1 MKSAVLAIVAVL
13 LMANVVM
20 YPYWT
25 AQMDDDDWDPKDGPN
40 GDDIVPIDALSVTVP
55 PVRSGD
61 ILLYNY
67 EFLAELYD
75 FNKTNGNVT
84 LISLEANGQ
93 LLEQIEG
100 PLSKKDG
107 YMVSHE
113 SWQLPT
119 ELTLSVTITM
129 EYGNP
134 EDNNEPL
141 IVNGRIDVDRDRY
154 ATLRGDTAI
163 VSSVDGLLTV
173 DEVVGIEIPITDL
186 EFEVSNIGY
195 PDPHEEFDR
204 PLEELLYGDGATLT
218 EGENGTYGE
227 SLWGGYYTQYYNWS
241 MDRSERVNGYDCAR
255 LNISTDIFGFLQ
267 LEKLIWLSSQVPRPV
282 RLTYYTKLPYDD
294 VNSSGYMMVS
304 TAQTLTENGYTRGG
318 APVPIDHQAEESF
331 VDRAPSGDF
340 RSWEVGPQDGSISSS
355 SFDFGLNEAVD
366 LCFAESSGLED
377 WRRSHPSPLL
387 KEAFYS
393 ANQTDVRT
401 MEYTWNITFAD
412 DPTDWENYDNW
423 STYLYAYEVN
433 VTKRVTN
440 RIVGEDLVETF
451 ISSEGGIT
459 TGYFTIPEFYLADE
473 FLTLASS
480 EDIWANVQEVASVAY
495 GGRDQDEV
503 DFTNAWYAYSTG
515 GLESGGGFGM
525 ELLDTLAG
533 ITIPNANVS
542 YIMQMD
548 NVWEGAKT
556 TAVAVDA
563 ESGRMVYITKV
574 TSSQAL
580 ANIFG
585 GGAPITIPG
594 RLLR

>member
-1 MKSAVLAIVAVL
+1 MKSAVLAVITVL

-25 AQMDDDDWDPKDGPN
+25 AQMDDDDWDPDDGPGGN
-40 GDDIVPIDALSVTVP
+40 DIVSIDAISVTVP

-75 FNKTNGNVT
+75 VNKTTGNIT

-93 LLEQIEG
+93 LLEQLNG

-113 SWQLPT
+113 SWQLHT
-119 ELTLSVTITM
+119 ELTLSVKITL
-129 EYGNP
+129 EYGHP
-134 EDNNEPL
+134 DDNNEPL
-141 IVNGRIDVDRDRY
+141 IVNGRIDVDRDRF
-154 ATLRGDTAI
+154 ATLKGDTAI
-163 VSSVDGLLTV
+163 MSYVDGLLSV
-173 DEVVGIEIPITDL
+173 DEVVGIEIPISDL

-195 PDPHEEFDR
+195 PDPPIEVDR
-204 PLEELLYGDGATLT
+204 ALEELLYGVGSTLT
-218 EGENGTYGE
+218 EGDNGTYGE

-241 MDRSERVNGYDCAR
+241 IDRSERVNGYDCAR
-255 LNISTDIFGFLQ
+255 LNISVDLFGEIQ

-282 RLTYYTKLPYDD
+282 RIMYYSKLPYDD
-294 VNSSGYMMVS
+294 ENATGHILLS
-304 TAQTLTENGYTRGG
+304 TSQTLTDNGYTMGG
-318 APVPIDHQAEESF
+318 APIPIDHQAEESF
-331 VDRAPSGDF
+331 VDRAPTGDF

-355 SFDFGLNEAVD
+355 SFEFGLKEAVD
-366 LCFAESSGLED
+366 VCFAESSGLED
-377 WRRSHPSPLL
+377 FLRSHPSPLL

-393 ANQTDVRT
+393 AYQADMRT

-412 DPTDWENYDNW
+412 DPMDWENYDNW
-423 STYLYAYEVN
+423 STYQYAYEIN
-433 VTKRVTN
+433 VTKRVRT
-440 RIVGEDLVETF
+440 RAIGPDEVDTF
-451 ISSEGGIT
+451 IASEGGIT
-459 TGYFTIPEFYLADE
+459 TGYATLPEYFMADE
-473 FLTLASS
+473 LLTLASS
-480 EDIWANVQEVASVAY
+480 EDIWANVQQVASVAY
-495 GGRDQDEV
+495 DGFDQEV
-503 DFTNAWYAYSTG
+503 DFTEAWYAYSTG
-515 GLESGGGFGM
+515 GLETAGGFGM
-525 ELLDTLAG
+525 ELLDTLTG
-533 ITIPNANVS
+533 ISIPNANVS

-563 ESGRMVYITKV
+563 ESGRMVYITEV

-580 ANIFG
+580 ATIFG

-594 RLLR
+594 RRLG

>member
-1 MKSAVLAIVAVL
+1 MKSAVLAILIVL

-25 AQMDDDDWDPKDGPN
+25 VQTDDDDWDPNN
-40 GDDIVPIDALSVTVP
+40 GNGGDIVPIDAISVTVP

-61 ILLYNY
+61 ILLYDY

-75 FNKTNGNVT
+75 VNKTTGNVT
-84 LISLEANGQ
+84 LITLDANGQ
-93 LLEQIEG
+93 LLEQLNG
-100 PLSKKDG
+100 PLGQKDG

-113 SWQLPT
+113 SWQLHT
-119 ELTLSVTITM
+119 ELTLSVKITL
-129 EYGNP
+129 EYGHP
-134 EDNNEPL
+134 DDNNEPL
-141 IVNGRIDVDRDRY
+141 IINGRIDVDRDRF

-195 PDPHEEFDR
+195 PDPHEEVDR
-204 PLEELLYGDGATLT
+204 SLEELLYGDGATLT
-218 EGENGTYGE
+218 EGDNGTYGE

-241 MDRSERVNGYDCAR
+241 IDRSERVNGYDCAR

-267 LEKLIWLSSQVPRPV
+267 LEKLIWLSSAVPRPV
-282 RLTYYTKLPYDD
+282 RLTYYSKLPYDD
-294 VNSSGYMMVS
+294 ENATGHILIS
-304 TAQTLTENGYTRGG
+304 TAQTLTANGYTRGG
-318 APVPIDHQAEESF
+318 APIPIDHQAEESF
-331 VDRAPSGDF
+331 VDRAPTGDF

-355 SFDFGLNEAVD
+355 SFDFGLKEAVD
-366 LCFAESSGLED
+366 VCYAESPGLEG

-412 DPTDWENYDNW
+412 EPTDWENYDNW
-423 STYLYAYEVN
+423 STYQYAYEIN

-440 RIVGEDLVETF
+440 RIVGQDLVETF

-459 TGYFTIPEFYLADE
+459 TGYATIPEYWMADE
-473 FLTLASS
+473 LLTLASS
-480 EDIWANVQEVASVAY
+480 EDIWANVQGVASVAY

-515 GLESGGGFGM
+515 GLETAGGFGM

-533 ITIPNANVS
+533 ITIPNANIS

-548 NVWEGAKT
+548 NVWEGATT

-563 ESGRMVYITKV
+563 ESGRIVYITEV

-580 ANIFG
+580 ATIFG

-594 RLLR
+594 RLGR